1 MLRKGRLIVC
11 YEFKAQKNMKPLKT
25 ININLRLLLVLLLI
39 TQCFYGQNSKVKSIY
54 PYNKWTTN
62 ELKAASTYRG
72 LEYLSDIDTAVLFY
86 CNLARINPKLFR
98 DTYLNE
104 YCQNDSLREFPRKLA
119 KSSYFKSLWKE
130 LSSLKKAEPLLP
142 QKDLSEI
149 ASKHAE
155 TMGKMG
161 KVGHDNYDKRFKS
174 VNSKYNP
181 NGENCDYGSN
191 DPMEI
196 VMDLLIDEGVSSH
209 GHRKNIL
216 SKNFNCYGG
225 ALKEHSKYTYN
236 YVMDFGYDVS
246 LVPIKKRKRFSF
258 F

>member
-1 MLRKGRLIVC
+1 M
-11 YEFKAQKNMKPLKT
+11 NPLKT
-25 ININLRLLLVLLLI
+25 INNNLRLLLGFLLI
-39 TQCFYGQNSKVKSIY
+39 THYFFGQNSKTKSIY
-54 PYNKWTTN
+54 PYNKWTTT
-62 ELKAASTYRG
+62 ELKMAATYRG

-98 DTYLNE
+98 DTYLIE

-155 TMGKMG
+155 TMGKLG
-161 KVGHDNYDKRFKS
+161 KLGHDNYDKRFKN

-181 NGENCDYGSN
+181 NGENCDYGSK
-191 DPMEI
+191 DPLEI
-196 VMDLLIDEGVSSH
+196 VMHLLIDEGVSSL

-236 YVMDFGYDVS
+236 YVMDFGYNMS
-246 LVPIKKRKRFSF
+246 LVTLKKRKRFF
-258 F
+258 FF